1 MRYFR
6 QALALMREERLFS
19 GIYILGTALAIAFT
33 MVMAVV
39 YYIKLAPIYP
49 ERNRARTVY
58 FEGLRVEAA
67 DGGKGQTGFSAQ
79 AYEEWFKRSPNIE
92 YCSPT
97 LLAAGT
103 GKTVGRCHT
112 FVERGK
118 DDYVDVVR
126 NEVNADYFKIYE
138 YNFLSGRA
146 FTSKE
151 VDDNEKV
158 CVISDALAERLFGKG
173 VDAVGKMVE
182 MESGPEVRVVG
193 VFRGGSQLAP
203 DSYADIIYPLLNGV
217 VMGIPYQGLY
227 SIVATVKDDDHLRA
241 LKQELDDEAARTQQA
256 HPEVLDLF
264 SFGGD
269 AKKKL
274 VLTRDM
280 ETHPMH
286 VLKTENREGSL
297 STVTGWQLVK
307 HYAGIIFVL
316 LFVPALN
323 LCGIVAGRMERR
335 SAEMAVRKTFGA
347 RRSTLLSQVVT
358 ENLVLTTIGGIIG
371 LVLSW
376 LAIYGLRREILGM
389 FFDNST
395 LSTAPIVEGEMLFAP
410 TLFVGAFAAILLLN
424 LLAAVVPA
432 WWSLRKPIV
441 ESMMEKR

>member
-1 MRYFR
+1 MKVIR
-6 QALALMREERLFS
+6 QALALIREEKLFS
-19 GIYILGTALAIAFT
+19 SIYIVGTALAIAFT

-39 YYIKLAPIYP
+39 YYIKLAPVYP
-49 ERNRARTVY
+49 ERNRARTIY
-58 FEGLRVEAA
+58 FEGLRIEADNGA
-67 DGGKGQTGFSAQ
+67 KGQTGFSAQ
-79 AYEEWFKRSPNIE
+79 AYEEWFKPSPNIE

-103 GKTVGRCHT
+103 GKTQGKCHT
-112 FVERGK
+112 FVVRGK

-126 NEVNADYFKIYE
+126 NEVSADYFKIYE
-138 YNFLSGRA
+138 YDFVSGRA

-173 VDAVGKMVE
+173 VEAVGKTVE
-182 MESGPEVRVVG
+182 VESGPEVRVVG

-217 VMGIPYQGLY
+217 VMRIPYQGLY

-241 LKQELDDEAARTQQA
+241 LKQELDDVAARTQQA
-256 HPEVLDLF
+256 HPEVLDMF

-274 VLTRDM
+274 VLTQDM
-280 ETHPMH
+280 DTHPMH

-297 STVTGWQLVK
+297 STVSGWQLVK

-376 LAIYGLRREILGM
+376 LAIYGMRREILGM

-395 LSTAPIVEGEMLFAP
+395 LTTAPIVEGEMLFAP
-410 TLFVGAFAAILLLN
+410 SLFVGAFAAVLLLN

>member
-1 MRYFR
+1 
-6 QALALMREERLFS
+6 
-19 GIYILGTALAIAFT
+19 
-33 MVMAVV
+33 
-39 YYIKLAPIYP
+39 
-49 ERNRARTVY
+49 
-58 FEGLRVEAA
+58 
-67 DGGKGQTGFSAQ
+67 
-79 AYEEWFKRSPNIE
+79 
-92 YCSPT
+92 
-97 LLAAGT
+97 
-103 GKTVGRCHT
+103 
-112 FVERGK
+112 
-118 DDYVDVVR
+118 
-126 NEVNADYFKIYE
+126 
-138 YNFLSGRA
+138 
-146 FTSKE
+146 
-151 VDDNEKV
+151 
-158 CVISDALAERLFGKG
+158 
-173 VDAVGKMVE
+173 
-182 MESGPEVRVVG
+182 VRVVG

-203 DSYADIIYPLLNGV
+203 DSYADIIEPFLNGV
-217 VMGIPYQGLY
+217 VMGYPYQGLY
-227 SIVATVKDDDHLRA
+227 SIVATVSDDAHLQA
-241 LKQELDDEAARTQQA
+241 LKQELDDVAARTQQA
-256 HPEVLDLF
+256 HPEVLDAF

-269 AKKKL
+269 PKRKL

-297 STVTGWQLVK
+297 STVTGWQLIK
-307 HYAGIIFVL
+307 HYAGILFVL

-376 LAIYGLRREILGM
+376 TAIYGLRTQILGM

-410 TLFVGAFAAILLLN
+410 TLFMGAFAAILLLN
-424 LLAAVVPA
+424 MLAAVVPA